1 MRTFCRPGEDAVLQF
16 PPTYGMYAVSAET
29 NGAEVVNLVTSP
41 DRGWLPDVA
50 EAAKVL
56 EERTDV
62 KLVFA
67 CSPGNPTGTLIP
79 VGMLR
84 KLAELTGGR
93 ALLVI
98 DEAYIEFTPA
108 NTAVELLKDYPH
120 VVIIRTLSKAFGPAL
135 GVPAFLARRHRH
147 AEEGDRALSDS
158 RALRRH
164 RRAGALAR
172 EREPH
177 AQARRPVRDA
187 QV

>member
-1 MRTFCRPGEDAVLQF
+1 MTRGGDEGIELLVRTFCRPGEDAVMQF

-62 KLVFA
+62 KVVFA

-84 KLAELTGGR
+84 KLAEVTEGR

-98 DEAYIEFTPA
+98 DEAYIEFSPA
-108 NTAVELLKDYPH
+108 NTAVELRL
-120 VVIIRTLSKAFGPAL
+120 R
-135 GVPAFLARRHRH
+135 AFLARRHRH
-147 AEEGDRALSDS
+147 VEKGDRALSGP

-164 RRAGALAR
+164 CRSGAGAR
-172 EREPH
+172 GREPH
-177 AQARRPVRDA
+177 APPRRAVRDA
-187 QV
+187 QVRA